1 LLCPFRQWAKIVK
14 YIWGYKGASEETPV
28 SAVWHVDKIDRITS
42 KEMVNALRAAVFAL
56 GEDKL
61 GLKIKDIG
69 THSIR
74 SGAVM
79 AMYLGE
85 CPVYVIMMIGC
96 WSSNALLRYIQ
107 KQVEQFSYTVSYRML
122 QFETHRHI
130 SDPVPTISRLD
141 PRQRNHLDNEETRRN
156 VGGNLTQQVCLPAFA
171 LFN

>member
-1 LLCPFRQWAKIVK
+1 MASEDSLLCPFRQWAKIVK

-96 WSSNALLRYIQ
+96 WSSNALLR
-107 KQVEQFSYTVSYRML
+107 ML